1 MGIKKYK
8 KFFKK
13 AALSLLIFSLSFSFL
28 LSPDLASAAVSPM
41 IGDFLCEKG
50 ISYYNQGQFD
60 KALLEFQKALLANPE
75 LIVARDFI
83 NKIKGTPTT
92 AEKVPQTSLATERQS
107 VVETFIEGF
116 QQKTVIKKD
125 GSVLSSG
132 ISADK
137 IKELSTTIVSKRKEK
152 SQTLKYGAPGAS
164 QKAVPVPEEILIDV
178 NRKEGGVD
186 TSNIA
191 ANVGQLLVLQS
202 NNIVRFLVTNP
213 KILKVTQLNSS
224 KVLLEPLDVGTSFLH
239 LWDDQGIRTFKVNVD
254 PRQLDVNLVELA
266 KERFIAE
273 NLPESFKFSYSIED
287 STFMT
292 GRGFGDLERKT
303 HTMSYS
309 SSIVG
314 ETPFG
319 NFDFAVRGNRTNQGT
334 YNVSSLRMG
343 LTRAHYDQFKDINLR
358 FFDFTPGFLQFG
370 FPTSDLRGVMVD
382 ALAFNKRLSYTAFQ
396 GALPQGEFT
405 QLSTS
410 SGLVKTKD
418 AYLEG
423 IGLNYKMGRYTNL
436 KTFYAHSYGSE
447 LINPVLTNDATGFG
461 IDYGTGRFSIGS
473 AMTYDMLR
481 NISYTANSSFSL
493 SKLNVGLSMTD
504 TNKNFASILGGVPNS
519 GYTSGNLNLTYQ
531 AAENVTISSSFS
543 GNRDK
548 VFGNPD
554 RPTRPNYNSNTRV
567 RWIMD
572 SQTNLEFAYTM
583 DDLMGSVSPSVT
595 ETKEGTFRKK
605 IYVLKPINTFINY
618 SNRKSKNYKAPS
630 QDFNDNRILAGL
642 NFRVLSEMYFYY
654 NREFNFLY
662 NKFTEEHALPYATE
676 YGLNYYKQIWT
687 SPFYLNWRIYYRDEE
702 STESVLSYLSGEDR
716 VEGEAELTYKPN
728 PDSEIYLKCRIA
740 NIWAEKVNV
749 TKHFDLDF
757 NWGLRFVWDTGLRW
771 EPIGSFSGFVF
782 YDANGDGVKQPQEK
796 GIKGVVIKS
805 SDSKKTTTDDRGSYK
820 FSGLKGRKA
829 TFEIDL
835 STIPKGYNPTS
846 SVRRTFDIV
855 HWKTKRVDFGLMTRS
870 EVSGIVFVD
879 KNNNGQYD
887 VSEETVK
894 GVVLILDDKMKIAS
908 SLLGEY
914 IFRKLNPGEHV
925 LKLDLTSIPVK
936 YIPKIALQNKIQVSE
951 GAMFVFNVPLVE
963 QKKENPK
970 K

>member
-1 MGIKKYK
+1 MSNKKFKKY
-8 KFFKK
+8 FKK
-13 AALSLLIFSLSFSFL
+13 TAQVFLVFSLSLSFSF
-28 LSPDLASAAVSPM
+28 SSDLASAAVSPM
-41 IGDFLCEKG
+41 VGDFLCEKG

-75 LIVARDFI
+75 LAVARDFI
-83 NKIKGTPTT
+83 NKIKGIPMTDLE
-92 AEKVPQTSLATERQS
+92 AFQESHVLERQA

-116 QQKTVIKKD
+116 HQQGAPEETGFVLKPNVSTDSIKD
-125 GSVLSSG
+125 LNAFV
-132 ISADK
+132 
-137 IKELSTTIVSKRKEK
+137 VSKRKGRLRDAK
-152 SQTLKYGAPGAS
+152 PALFGTS
-164 QKAVPVPEEILIDV
+164 QKTVLVPEETLIDV
-178 NRKEGGVD
+178 NRQVGGID
-186 TSNIA
+186 ASNIA
-191 ANVGQLLVLQS
+191 TNVGERLILQS
-202 NNIVRFLVTNP
+202 NNIIRFLVTNP
-213 KILKVTQLNSS
+213 KILKITQLNPS
-224 KVLLEPLDVGTSFLH
+224 KILIEPLDVGTSFLH

-266 KERFIAE
+266 KEKFIAE

-292 GRGFGDLERKT
+292 GRGFRDLERKT
-303 HTMSYS
+303 HTMSYG
-309 SSIVG
+309 SSIIG

-319 NFDFAVRGNRTNQGT
+319 NFDMAVRGNRTNQGT

-370 FPTSDLRGVMVD
+370 FPTSDLRGFMVD

-405 QLSTS
+405 QLSSS

-418 AYLEG
+418 AFLEG

-461 IDYGTGRFSIGS
+461 IDFGTGRFSIGS

-481 NISYTANSSFSL
+481 NISYTANSSFNW

-519 GYTSGNLNLTYQ
+519 GYTSGNLNLTYL

-572 SQTNLEFAYTM
+572 SQTSLEFAYTM

-605 IYVLKPINTFINY
+605 IFVLKPINTFINF
-618 SNRKSKNYKAPS
+618 SNKKSKNYKAPS
-630 QDFNDNRILAGL
+630 QDFNDNRVLAGL
-642 NFRVLSEMYFYY
+642 NFRVLSELYFYY

-662 NKFTEEHALPYATE
+662 NKYTEERALPYATE
-676 YGLNYYKQIWT
+676 YGFNYYKQIWT

-702 STESVLSYLSGEDR
+702 NTESILSYLSGEDR
-716 VEGEAELTYKPN
+716 MEGEAELTYKPN

-771 EPIGSFSGFVF
+771 QPIGSFSGYVF

-796 GIKGVVIKS
+796 GIKGVVVKS
-805 SDSKKTTTDDRGSYK
+805 NDLRKTTTDDKGFYK

-908 SLLGEY
+908 SILGEY
-914 IFRKLNPGEHV
+914 IFRKLDPGDHV

-936 YIPKIALQNKIQVSE
+936 YIPKIALQNKIHVSE
-951 GAMFVFNVPLVE
+951 GALFVFNVPLLE
-963 QKKENPK
+963 QKNENPK